1 MTNDLSP
8 GSIVEK
14 KIPASGE
21 IPRRRTAMLT
31 RIAIP
36 GLVVMVLAVASG
48 TIPGFGA
55 ADNIRAIL
63 LNASV
68 VGILAV
74 GMTPI
79 TLSGNFV
86 SLAGQQQT
94 VLAAI
99 VFLSLLQGGVSITV
113 AVLVVVVMST
123 VIGALQGIIVA
134 AGLNPVV
141 TTLAAGAVILG
152 LMTMISGGQLVTA
165 PGTDLSWLVSR
176 GPFGVPT
183 PVFLFIGFTI
193 CMVVVVDRTV
203 IGRRLILVGS
213 NRATAETSG
222 LSARTAALWAFAGF
236 GVAGAIAG
244 VILSAQLGQI
254 TAGDASSLS
263 IDVIAAVLVG
273 GVAIKGGAGSPLNS
287 AAGAVLIAV
296 FTNIMLLL
304 NFPEGWRIT
313 LVGSAVVVVVCVLHL
328 LRKGVAR

>member
-183 PVFLFIGFTI
+183 VHAEHRHRPIGP
-193 CMVVVVDRTV
+193 
-203 IGRRLILVGS
+203 
-213 NRATAETSG
+213 
-222 LSARTAALWAFAGF
+222 
-236 GVAGAIAG
+236 AI
-244 VILSAQLGQI
+244 
-254 TAGDASSLS
+254 
-263 IDVIAAVLVG
+263 
-273 GVAIKGGAGSPLNS
+273 
-287 AAGAVLIAV
+287 
-296 FTNIMLLL
+296 
-304 NFPEGWRIT
+304 
-313 LVGSAVVVVVCVLHL
+313 
-328 LRKGVAR
+328 